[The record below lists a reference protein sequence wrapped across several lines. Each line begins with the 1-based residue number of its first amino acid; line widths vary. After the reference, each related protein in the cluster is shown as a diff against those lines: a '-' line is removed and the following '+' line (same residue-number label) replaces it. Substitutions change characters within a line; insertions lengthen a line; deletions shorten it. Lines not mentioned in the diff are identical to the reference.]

1 MNRMQFASICLY
13 YYGREAVKNPAYSI
27 TILSLFF
34 IIHKL
39 AGWTVWALSLQGGCI
54 NHG

>member
-1 MNRMQFASICLY
+1 MKTTQFVGICLY

-39 AGWTVWALSLQGGCI
+39 AGWTAWAVSL
-54 NHG
+54 